1 MVPYFDILRIRKV
14 IKSSM
19 NTENKYLNV
28 FQWFVYLLANSIALP
43 IVIGNV
49 FHLTATEISALM
61 QRTFFIVGLSS
72 FMQAK
77 FGHRFPIAD
86 GPAGSWVSIF
96 VIFASIGTQQGMT
109 INETLQTLEAGLIVA
124 GLLLFIL
131 GITMWVQH
139 LLFLFSPIVTG
150 TFLFILAIQLSGVFI
165 KGMVSIDSST
175 GQMDGVSF
183 LLSIFIFFIIIIFS
197 SKAKGWL
204 KSYAILLG
212 ILAGWIIFIVFGK
225 GQQNISISKDFIEF
239 PEVFAWG
246 FPTITV
252 GVSVTAILFTFL
264 LISNTFAAI
273 SAAEESIPNSK
284 GQFHDKLNRGTWIG
298 GVSHLFSA
306 IFSTIAVVPLP
317 ATAGFVRLTKQY
329 RIIPFLF
336 ACGIMII
343 ISLSP
348 SIVGLLA
355 TLPLPVASAALLATL
370 IEMLGIAIRSLIK
383 QPLNDRNITIIG
395 VSLLSGIGIMFLP
408 DDIFNGLP
416 SIIQNI
422 GKNGLLVGTFLAIT
436 FEQLWKPKN

>member
-1 MVPYFDILRIRKV
+1 
-14 IKSSM
+14 M
-19 NTENKYLNV
+19 NTENKYFGT
-28 FQWFVYLLANSIALP
+28 FQWFIYLLANSIALP

-49 FHLTATEISALM
+49 FDLSATEISALM

-72 FMQAK
+72 FIQGK
-77 FGHRFPIAD
+77 FGHRSPIVD

-96 VIFASIGTQQGMT
+96 VIFASIGTQQGFTMK
-109 INETLQTLEAGLIVA
+109 ETLQTLEAGLIVT
-124 GLLLFIL
+124 GLFLILL
-131 GITMWVQH
+131 GITKWVRH

-165 KGMVSIDSST
+165 KGMVSIDYNT

-183 LLSIFIFFIIIIFS
+183 LLAIFIFFFIIVLS
-197 SKAKGWL
+197 LKSKGWL
-204 KSYAILLG
+204 KNYAILLG
-212 ILAGWIIFIVFGK
+212 ILVGWSLFIIFGK
-225 GQQNISISKDFIEF
+225 GHRSFSISADWIKLPEIF
-239 PEVFAWG
+239 PWG
-246 FPTITV
+246 VPSLTG

-273 SAAEESIPNSK
+273 SAAEEAIPNNR
-284 GQFHDKLNRGTWIG
+284 GQFLDRLNRGTWIG

-336 ACGIMII
+336 ACGIMVV

-355 TLPLPVASAALLATL
+355 SLPLPVASAALLATL
-370 IEMLGIAIRSLIK
+370 IEMLGIAIRSLTK

-395 VSLLSGIGIMFLP
+395 VSLLVGIGIMFLP
-408 DDIFNGLP
+408 EDIFNGLP

-422 GKNGLLVGTFLAIT
+422 GKNGLLVGTFLAII
-436 FEQLWKPKN
+436 FEQLWKQKN

>member
-1 MVPYFDILRIRKV
+1 
-14 IKSSM
+14 M
-19 NTENKYLNV
+19 NTENKYLSG

-49 FHLTATEISALM
+49 FQLTATEISALM

-109 INETLQTLEAGLIVA
+109 MIETLQTLEAGLIVA

-131 GITMWVQH
+131 GITKWVKH
-139 LLFLFSPIVTG
+139 LLFLFTPIVTG

-165 KGMVSIDSST
+165 KGMVSIDNRT
-175 GQMDGVSF
+175 GQMDVVSF
-183 LLSIFIFFIIIIFS
+183 LLSIIVFFIIIIFS
-197 SKAKGWL
+197 SKAKGWI

-212 ILAGWIIFIVFGK
+212 ILAGWITFIVFGK
-225 GQQNISISKDFIEF
+225 GHLSISIYTDFIELPEIF
-239 PEVFAWG
+239 PWG
-246 FPTITV
+246 FPKITG
-252 GVSVTAILFTFL
+252 GVLVTAILFTFL
-264 LISNTFAAI
+264 LVSNTFAAI
-273 SAAEESIPNSK
+273 SAAEESIPNNK
-284 GQFHDKLNRGTWIG
+284 GQFHEKLIRGTWIG

-306 IFSTIAVVPLP
+306 VFSTIAVVPLP

-336 ACGIMII
+336 ACGIMVI

-370 IEMLGIAIRSLIK
+370 IEMLGIAIRSLTK

-395 VSLLSGIGIMFLP
+395 ISLLFGIGVMFLP
-408 DDIFNGLP
+408 DETFNGLP
-416 SIIQNI
+416 YTFQNI
-422 GKNGLLVGTFLAIT
+422 GKNGLLVGTFLVII

>member
-1 MVPYFDILRIRKV
+1 
-14 IKSSM
+14 M
-19 NTENKYLNV
+19 NTENKYFGT
-28 FQWFVYLLANSIALP
+28 FQWFIYLLANSIALP

-49 FHLTATEISALM
+49 FDLSATEISTLM

-72 FMQAK
+72 FIQGK
-77 FGHRFPIAD
+77 FGHRSPIAD

-96 VIFASIGTQQGMT
+96 VIFASIGTQQGFTMM
-109 INETLQTLEAGLIVA
+109 ETLQTLEAGLIVT
-124 GLLLFIL
+124 GLFLILL
-131 GITMWVQH
+131 GITKWVRH

-165 KGMVSIDSST
+165 KGMVSIDSNT

-183 LLSIFIFFIIIIFS
+183 LLAIFIFFFIIVLS
-197 SKAKGWL
+197 LKSKGWL
-204 KSYAILLG
+204 KNYAILLG
-212 ILAGWIIFIVFGK
+212 ILVGWSLFIIFGK
-225 GQQNISISKDFIEF
+225 GHRSISISADWIKLPEIF
-239 PEVFAWG
+239 PWG
-246 FPTITV
+246 VPSLTG

-273 SAAEESIPNSK
+273 SAAEEAIPNNR
-284 GQFHDKLNRGTWIG
+284 GQFHDRLNRGTWIG

-336 ACGIMII
+336 ACGIMVV

-355 TLPLPVASAALLATL
+355 SLPLPVASAALLATL
-370 IEMLGIAIRSLIK
+370 IEMLGIAIRSLTK

-395 VSLLSGIGIMFLP
+395 VSLLVGIGIMFLP
-408 DDIFNGLP
+408 ADIFNGLP

-422 GKNGLLVGTFLAIT
+422 GKNGLLVGTFLAII
-436 FEQLWKPKN
+436 FEQLWKQKN

>member
-1 MVPYFDILRIRKV
+1 
-14 IKSSM
+14 M
-19 NTENKYLNV
+19 NTENKYFGT
-28 FQWFVYLLANSIALP
+28 FQWFIYLLANSIALP

-49 FHLTATEISALM
+49 FDLSATEISTLM

-72 FMQAK
+72 FIQGK
-77 FGHRFPIAD
+77 FGHRSPIAD

-96 VIFASIGTQQGMT
+96 VIFASIGTQQGFTMM
-109 INETLQTLEAGLIVA
+109 ETLQTLEAGLIVS
-124 GLLLFIL
+124 GLFLILL
-131 GITMWVQH
+131 GITKWVRH

-165 KGMVSIDSST
+165 KGMVSIDSNT

-183 LLSIFIFFIIIIFS
+183 LLAIFIFFFIIVLS
-197 SKAKGWL
+197 LKSKGWL
-204 KSYAILLG
+204 KNYAILLG
-212 ILAGWIIFIVFGK
+212 ILVGWSLFIIFGK
-225 GQQNISISKDFIEF
+225 GHRSISISAEWIKLPEIF
-239 PEVFAWG
+239 PWG
-246 FPTITV
+246 VPSLTG

-273 SAAEESIPNSK
+273 SAAEEAIPNNR

-329 RIIPFLF
+329 RIVPFLF
-336 ACGIMII
+336 ACGIMVV
-343 ISLSP
+343 ISMSP

-355 TLPLPVASAALLATL
+355 SLPLPVASAALLATL
-370 IEMLGIAIRSLIK
+370 IEMLGIAIRSLTK
-383 QPLNDRNITIIG
+383 QPLNDRNITMIG
-395 VSLLSGIGIMFLP
+395 VSLLVGIGIMFLP
-408 DDIFNGLP
+408 EDIFNGLP

-422 GKNGLLVGTFLAIT
+422 GKNGLLVGTFLAII
-436 FEQLWKPKN
+436 FEQLWKQKN

>member
-1 MVPYFDILRIRKV
+1 
-14 IKSSM
+14 M
-19 NTENKYLNV
+19 NTENKYLSG

-49 FHLTATEISALM
+49 FQLTATEISALM

-109 INETLQTLEAGLIVA
+109 MIETLQTLEAGLIVA
-124 GLLLFIL
+124 GLLLFML
-131 GITMWVQH
+131 GITKWVQH
-139 LLFLFSPIVTG
+139 LLFLFTPIVTG

-165 KGMVSIDSST
+165 KGMVSIDIRT
-175 GQMDGVSF
+175 GQIDVVSF
-183 LLSIFIFFIIIIFS
+183 LLSIFVFFIIIIFS
-197 SKAKGWL
+197 SKANGWL

-212 ILAGWIIFIVFGK
+212 ILAGWITFIVFGK
-225 GQQNISISKDFIEF
+225 GHQSISIYTDFIELPEIF
-239 PEVFAWG
+239 PWG
-246 FPTITV
+246 FPTITGSV
-252 GVSVTAILFTFL
+252 LVTAILFTFL
-264 LISNTFAAI
+264 LISNTVAAI
-273 SAAEESIPNSK
+273 SAAEESIPNNK
-284 GQFHDKLNRGTWIG
+284 GKFHNKLNRGTWVG

-306 IFSTIAVVPLP
+306 VFSTIAVVPLP

-336 ACGIMII
+336 ACGIMVT

-370 IEMLGIAIRSLIK
+370 TEMLGIAIRSLRK

-395 VSLLSGIGIMFLP
+395 ISLLFGIGVMFLP
-408 DDIFNGLP
+408 DETFNGLP
-416 SIIQNI
+416 YIIQNI
-422 GKNGLLVGTFLAIT
+422 GKNGLLVGTFLAII
-436 FEQLWKPKN
+436 FEQLWKSKN

>member
-1 MVPYFDILRIRKV
+1 
-14 IKSSM
+14 M
-19 NTENKYLNV
+19 NTENKYLSG

-49 FHLTATEISALM
+49 FQLTATEISALM

-109 INETLQTLEAGLIVA
+109 MTETLQTLEAGLIVA

-131 GITMWVQH
+131 GITKWVQY
-139 LLFLFSPIVTG
+139 LLFLFTPIVTG

-165 KGMVSIDSST
+165 KGMVSIDNRT
-175 GQMDGVSF
+175 GQIDVVSF
-183 LLSIFIFFIIIIFS
+183 LLSIFVFFIIIMFS
-197 SKAKGWL
+197 SKAKGLL
-204 KSYAILLG
+204 KSYAILIG
-212 ILAGWIIFIVFGK
+212 ILVGWITFIVFGK
-225 GQQNISISKDFIEF
+225 GHLSNSIYTDLIEL
-239 PEVFAWG
+239 PEIFLWG
-246 FPTITV
+246 FPKITG
-252 GVSVTAILFTFL
+252 GVLVTAILFTFL
-264 LISNTFAAI
+264 LISNTVAAI

-284 GQFHDKLNRGTWIG
+284 GQFHNKLNRGTWVG

-306 IFSTIAVVPLP
+306 LFSTIAVVPLP

-336 ACGIMII
+336 ACGIMVI

-370 IEMLGIAIRSLIK
+370 IEMLGIAIRSLTK

-395 VSLLSGIGIMFLP
+395 ISLLFGIGVMFLP
-408 DDIFNGLP
+408 DETFNGLP
-416 SIIQNI
+416 YIIQNI
-422 GKNGLLVGTFLAIT
+422 GKNGLLVGTFLVII
-436 FEQLWKPKN
+436 FEQLWKPK